1 MTYQKNQTLRN
12 MLWTT
17 GIVIVSAIAAAGQAT
32 APTAEPTNYQPPPT
46 MDPTVMPPYSYAGVG
61 LRERPDVQED
71 PATIAQQYSCLIQID
86 GATSI
91 AQPGWPA
98 NGYTTSNTFG
108 VAPDSHFAAALV
120 SSTAA
125 IDAVAVALRIT
136 PQQRQEQV
144 RVHATAIG
152 LQLLR
157 LEVDIEKGPNA
168 FAAGDAQKLA
178 EKLCDQLTQAFKQS
192 ADARN
197 KSTQLQADQNEKD
210 LSAMQKQLADVRA
223 KLLADSQQTSTI
235 TPMYGDVSSTLV
247 NARNQRQSAIAE
259 LERNRTRLATIEP
272 PASSTLESE
281 WEGLVSQYQQQLQ
294 DLTAARAAGNA
305 TDAQVK
311 QVQGKLSDA
320 QLHLATAKLQ
330 SDSSN
335 DPNRNYRNQEASG
348 LKATIADQ
356 ESRLKQYDQTIA
368 QLTDPSFLKALDEQR
383 ALQTL
388 EQNLVGRVAELQ
400 SRITL
405 VTATTDTSPAVTLTI
420 LGR

>member
-1 MTYQKNQTLRN
+1 
-12 MLWTT
+12 
-17 GIVIVSAIAAAGQAT
+17 
-32 APTAEPTNYQPPPT
+32 
-46 MDPTVMPPYSYAGVG
+46 
-61 LRERPDVQED
+61 
-71 PATIAQQYSCLIQID
+71 
-86 GATSI
+86 
-91 AQPGWPA
+91 
-98 NGYTTSNTFG
+98 
-108 VAPDSHFAAALV
+108 
-120 SSTAA
+120 
-125 IDAVAVALRIT
+125 
-136 PQQRQEQV
+136 
-144 RVHATAIG
+144 
-152 LQLLR
+152 
-157 LEVDIEKGPNA
+157 
-168 FAAGDAQKLA
+168 
-178 EKLCDQLTQAFKQS
+178 
-192 ADARN
+192 
-197 KSTQLQADQNEKD
+197 
-210 LSAMQKQLADVRA
+210 
-223 KLLADSQQTSTI
+223 
-235 TPMYGDVSSTLV
+235 VSSTLV